1 MERGTQAT
9 RDWEEANKDNPIVNR
24 SLKLRGAQVK
34 LQQELEKKYF
44 TTEMLEKY
52 EVSQGRPH

>member
-1 MERGTQAT
+1 
-9 RDWEEANKDNPIVNR
+9 VNR

-44 TTEMLEKY
+44 TDDMLEKY